1 LGKRAWRIVF
11 FSYSLFP
18 IPQMVDNK
26 IGVQKINVSQKRGR
40 WIINGLLILA
50 VFAFVG
56 FSFLPI
62 LGEVFKKDQPAVSTT
77 AASGQAQATALQQE
91 LQARA
96 KGYELVLQRE
106 PDNQTAL
113 RGLLSA
119 RQQLAQLGLG
129 DIKDTI
135 PPLEKLAKRNPDD
148 FAAQLDL
155 GSVYAQ
161 QQRYDDAIAV
171 FDRAIKT
178 NKEDYRLLL
187 AKGIVLQQQGKT
199 AEAKSLFASAAD
211 IAPAEL
217 KEQVKAEIKRLETRT
232 PAQTS
237 PSTNSPPTNSP
248 AAPASPAIESD
259 PNKN

>member
-1 LGKRAWRIVF
+1 MENCLF
-11 FSYSLFP
+11 FLFP
-18 IPQMVDNK
+18 IPQMVDNT
-26 IGVQKINVSQKRGR
+26 IRVQKISVSQKRGR

-62 LGEVFKKDQPAVSTT
+62 LGEVFKEDQPSVSQT
-77 AASGQAQATALQQE
+77 APSVQAQATAIQQD

-135 PPLEKLAKRNPDD
+135 PPLEKLAKLNPDD

-187 AKGIVLQQQGKT
+187 AKGIVLQEQGKT

-211 IAPAEL
+211 LAPPEL
-217 KEQVKAEIKRLETRT
+217 KEQVKAQIKQLETRT

-248 AAPASPAIESD
+248 AAPAAPAIESD